1 MGTVVDLSQPLY
13 EGMPHATTIPEPRF
27 ESVRTMHDHGLRCM
41 QLTLPTHCGTHLDA
55 PSHFIQDGRTLDAVA
70 VQSLIGPALCVE
82 VNVPANTAITPHDL
96 RAAGEL
102 APGTA
107 LLIRT
112 GWDALYGADGYMH
125 HPYLSV
131 EAAEWIVAAK
141 ARLVGI
147 DVVTPELP
155 GHLRPP
161 GYPCPVHMTLLG
173 AGVLILENLDLRPVA
188 GSACN
193 LFVVSCEYRAQTVH
207 LRACSPNS
215 SSSGDCCLFACAR
228 THDQC
233 RPCLRG
239 SLRSI
244 RSLRQRD
251 VQRLGG

>member
-55 PSHFIQDGRTLDAVA
+55 PSHFIQDGGTLDAVA

-82 VNVPANTAITPHDL
+82 VNVPANNAITPHDL

-112 GWDALYGADGYMH
+112 GWDALYGGDGYMH
-125 HPYLSV
+125 HPYLSA

-147 DVVTPELP
+147 DVVTPEMP

-193 LFVVSCEYRAQTVH
+193 LFVGVLRVSGADGAPARVLAQ
-207 LRACSPNS
+207 LK
-215 SSSGDCCLFACAR
+215 
-228 THDQC
+228 
-233 RPCLRG
+233 
-239 SLRSI
+239 
-244 RSLRQRD
+244 
-251 VQRLGG
+251 